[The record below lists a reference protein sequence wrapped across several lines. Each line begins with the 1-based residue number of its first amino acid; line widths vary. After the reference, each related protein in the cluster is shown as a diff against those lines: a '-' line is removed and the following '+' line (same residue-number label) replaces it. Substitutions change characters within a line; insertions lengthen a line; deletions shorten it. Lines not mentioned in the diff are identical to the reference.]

1 MRTYT
6 PNLTEEKV
14 GNNLKILDTEK
25 DFLNRA
31 PIAQALWSAANK
43 WGLTKLKSFC
53 ITKDFKIQTEWQ
65 PAEWEKIFT
74 NSMYSRGLISRMY
87 KRLKNR
93 NKMWTLRKQITRLK
107 MRYRYKLYLLRT
119 EGILNRGNSNG
130 WETLKEIRK
139 TQIKTTQI
147 PPYTRSKPQVIAQA
161 GKDVEQGEHSIAGR
175 RPNLYNHYGN

>member
-1 MRTYT
+1 
-6 PNLTEEKV
+6 V

-130 WETLKEIRK
+130 WEALRNV
-139 TQIKTTQI
+139 QHSFFSFFFFFFSFFFFWDRVSL
-147 PPYTRSKPQVIAQA
+147 YTPGCPGTHSVDQA
-161 GKDVEQGEHSIAGR
+161 DIQLRNMPASAS
-175 RPNLYNHYGN
+175 